1 MQDDEIRLLY
11 VEYSFLG
18 NHGEDM
24 ETVSVEKPKTSNQE
38 IVYNYK
44 KSISLFLYKANFPG

>member
-18 NHGEDM
+18 NRGEDM
-24 ETVSVEKPKTSNQE
+24 ETISVRKPKTGDQE
-38 IVYNYK
+38 MVFNYK
-44 KSISLFLYKANFPG
+44 KSTSLFLYI